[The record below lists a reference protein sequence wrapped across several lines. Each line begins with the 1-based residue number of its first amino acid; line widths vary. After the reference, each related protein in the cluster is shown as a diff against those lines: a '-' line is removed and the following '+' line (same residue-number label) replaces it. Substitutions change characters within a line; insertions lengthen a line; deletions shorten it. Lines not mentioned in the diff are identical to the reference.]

1 MSRKT
6 NSKST
11 KTDIRPFT
19 RQFFKGS
26 GGVMVTGIFGT
37 LLSTV
42 CALAVSWLIQL
53 IIDCVAGYDTGFD
66 LKDIT
71 IFTAIGVV
79 LFAAAYLLVA
89 HSRPRFIARGIGQ
102 YKEYVFQE
110 LTKKNISAFSGEN
123 SSLYISALSND
134 TNSIESGYLGNI
146 FPVIENILLFAGA
159 LAMMLIYSPLL
170 TAVSIGLSL
179 IPVVASLLTG
189 GLMVKAE
196 KDMSDRNEEYMS
208 TLRDSLS
215 GFSVIKTFKA
225 EAQMCRIFAANVK
238 RLTEADSRRRKL
250 EIIVQMFAQVAGVIA
265 QMGVFLI
272 GAYLALSGKGVTVGT
287 VMVFVQVMNYVLN
300 PIAVIPGYIAQIKA
314 SRALIRKLAEAL
326 PENVRESGTV
336 AEQKLDDGITIEH
349 LSFAYEP
356 EKPVLNDV
364 NFTFEAGKSYA
375 LVGGSGS
382 GKSTLLNLLMASR
395 SDYTGAIRYDGSDLR
410 DITSESLYELISVI
424 QQNVFVF
431 NASIRDNITMF
442 SEFPEKAVDKAIE
455 LSGLSALIAEKG
467 EDYLCGENGS
477 GLSGGEKQRISIARS
492 LLKNSQVLMVDEAT
506 AALDPQTAFQ
516 VSGSILDLDGITRIV
531 VTHSLDEALLRR
543 YDCILTLKNGTIA
556 ESGGFENLMDRKGY
570 FYSLFTVAQ

>member
-1 MSRKT
+1 MNK
-6 NSKST
+6 KK

-19 RQFFKGS
+19 KQFYKNS
-26 GGVMVTGIFGT
+26 GGVMALGLVGT
-37 LLSTV
+37 LLGSV
-42 CALAVSWLIQL
+42 CALAVAWIIQL
-53 IIDCVAGYDTGFD
+53 IIDYIAGYDTGFD

-71 IFTAIGVV
+71 LITVAGVAV
-79 LFAAAYLLVA
+79 MILAYLMTA
-89 HSRPRFIARGIGQ
+89 SSHPKFISRGIGQ
-102 YKEYVFQE
+102 YKEYVFGE

-134 TNSIESGYLGNI
+134 ANSIENGYLGNI
-146 FPVIENILLFAGA
+146 FPIIENILLFVGA
-159 LAMMLIYSPLL
+159 LAIMLIYSPLL
-170 TAVSIGLSL
+170 TAISIGLSL
-179 IPVVASLLTG
+179 VPVAASLLTG

-196 KDMSDRNEEYMS
+196 KDMSDRNEDYMS

-238 RLTEADSRRRKL
+238 RLTEANGRKRKL
-250 EIIVQMFAQVAGVIA
+250 NIIVQMFAQTAGVIA

-272 GAYLALSGKGVTVGT
+272 GAYLAFSGKGITVGT
-287 VMVFVQVMNYVLN
+287 VMVFVQVMNYVLS

-314 SRALIRKLAEAL
+314 SKALIRKLAEAL
-326 PENVRESGTV
+326 PENVRENGSV
-336 AEQKLDDGITIEH
+336 SEPVLDDGITVEN
-349 LSFAYEP
+349 LSFSYEP
-356 EKPVLNDV
+356 EKPVLKDID
-364 NFTFEAGKSYA
+364 FTFEAGKSYA

-382 GKSTLLNLLMASR
+382 GKSTLLNLLMAS
-395 SDYTGAIRYDGSDLR
+395 YTNYSGTIRYDRSDLH

-442 SEFPEKAVDKAIE
+442 SEFPKEAVDRAIE
-455 LSGLSALIAEKG
+455 LSGLSALIAQKG

-492 LLKNSQVLMVDEAT
+492 LLKNSQVLLVDEAT
-506 AALDPQTAFQ
+506 AALDAQTAYQ
-516 VSGSILDLDGITRIV
+516 VSDSILNLEGITRIV
-531 VTHSLDEALLRR
+531 VTHALDESLLRR

-556 ESGGFENLMDRKGY
+556 ESGGFDELMDKKGY
-570 FYSLFTVAQ
+570 FYSLYTVSQ

>member
-1 MSRKT
+1 MSKKTENRKV
-6 NSKST
+6 
-11 KTDIRPFT
+11 KTSIRPFT
-19 RQFFKGS
+19 RQFFRGS
-26 GGVMVTGIFGT
+26 GGVMVLGILGT
-37 LLSTV
+37 ILSTV

-53 IIDCVAGYDTGFD
+53 IIDCVAGYDTGFT
-66 LKDIT
+66 LTDIAV
-71 IFTAIGVV
+71 FTAIGVV
-79 LFAAAYLLVA
+79 LFAVAYLLVA

-102 YKEYVFQE
+102 YKEYVFGE

-134 TNSIESGYLGNI
+134 ANSIETGYLGNV
-146 FPVIENILLFAGA
+146 FPIIENILLFGGA
-159 LAMMLIYSPLL
+159 LGMMLVYSPLL
-170 TAVSIGLSL
+170 TAISIGLSL
-179 IPVVASLLTG
+179 IPVAASLLTG

-196 KDMSDRNEEYMS
+196 KDMSDRNEDYMS

-238 RLTEADSRRRKL
+238 RLTEADSRKRRL

-287 VMVFVQVMNYVLN
+287 VMVFVQVMNYVLS

-314 SRALIRKLAEAL
+314 SKALIRKLADAL

-336 AEQKLDDGITIEH
+336 AEHTLDDGITIEN

-356 EKPVLNDV
+356 EKPVLKNVD
-364 NFTFEAGKSYA
+364 FTFEAGKSYA

-382 GKSTLLNLLMASR
+382 GKSTLLNLLMASYPG
-395 SDYTGAIRYDGSDLR
+395 YTGTIRYDDSDLR
-410 DITSESLYELISVI
+410 DVTGESLYELISVI

-442 SEFPEKAVDKAIE
+442 SDFPDEAVDRAIE
-455 LSGLSALIAEKG
+455 LSGLSALIAAKG

-516 VSGSILDLDGITRIV
+516 VSDAILKLDDITRIV
-531 VTHSLDEALLRR
+531 VTHALDEALLKR

-556 ESGGFENLMDRKGY
+556 ESGGFEELMDKKGY
-570 FYSLFTVAQ
+570 FYSLYTVAQ